1 MSDDQQLHID
11 VAVVDEPAMALVGAI
26 ESVLF
31 AAGSALE
38 PKRIAEILGDVDTG
52 VVRRALA
59 LIQRGLDQR
68 GAGTELV
75 TNGGRVRLRT
85 RVDFAQFAATTRGVH
100 PVAPSKA
107 ALEVLS
113 IVAYRQPVTRAE
125 VEEIRGVSSGALL
138 KKLTQRDLV
147 AIAGRRD
154 EPGRPLVYKTTRAF
168 LAFFSL
174 PSLDALPTLADLEE
188 SG

>member
-1 MSDDQQLHID
+1 MSDEQQLQID
-11 VAVVDEPAMALVGAI
+11 IAVVDEPAMALVGAV

-38 PKRIAEILGDVDTG
+38 PTRIAQILGDADVG
-52 VVRRALA
+52 VIRRTLA
-59 LIQRGLDQR
+59 LIKQSLDQR
-68 GAGTELV
+68 NAGTELV
-75 TNGGRVRLRT
+75 TSGGRVRLRT
-85 RVDFAQFAATTRGVH
+85 RVGFAELAAATRGIH

-138 KKLTQRDLV
+138 KKLTERDLV
-147 AIAGRRD
+147 GIAGRRD

-168 LAFFSL
+168 LSFFSL

-188 SG
+188 NG